1 MKIILLLTWL
11 QSCQLREGTLVL
23 LQDLQQLLV
32 RMSFLALLEDM
43 RVIELYISSITGV
56 SDDMRFRALLQ
67 PIRELQQEQ
76 KKISAAVVNSEKKI
90 LAAVDELKALVSE
103 QTRRASNLR

>member
-1 MKIILLLTWL
+1 MVT
-11 QSCQLREGTLVL
+11 V
-23 LQDLQQLLV
+23 
-32 RMSFLALLEDM
+32 MSTQRGNTSIVTRPPTTASKDVFLALLEDM

-56 SDDMRFRALLQ
+56 NDDIRFRALLQ

-103 QTRRASNLR
+103 QTRKSFQVKGTQFEVM

>member
-1 MKIILLLTWL
+1 MVT
-11 QSCQLREGTLVL
+11 V
-23 LQDLQQLLV
+23 
-32 RMSFLALLEDM
+32 MSTQRGNTNIVTRPPTTASKDVFLALLEDM
-43 RVIELYISSITGV
+43 RVIEMYITGV
-56 SDDMRFRALLQ
+56 NDDIRFRALLQ

-103 QTRRASNLR
+103 QTRKSFQVKGTQFEVM